1 MMEKK
6 GVKNFLSMP
15 PPLNQPDIDAIN
27 PAWWSDEGRVEEP
40 LQFNAT
46 EFPLIGMIQTLV
58 YSDGKIRRPAMWM
71 DLESARWLL
80 PQAEK
85 FLEST
90 HTPGQEYQGENDQ
103 LWIRVGF
110 RYGSECTSI
119 INRRKT
125 ALEKPGV
132 YSIDLLENEL
142 RELVEFLRSQ
152 IQRTE

>member
-1 MMEKK
+1 MED
-6 GVKNFLSMP
+6 S
-15 PPLNQPDIDAIN
+15 I
-27 PAWWSDEGRVEEP
+27 
-40 LQFNAT
+40 QFDAT
-46 EFPLIGMIQTLV
+46 EFPLIGMIQTRV

-103 LWIRVGF
+103 LWINVGF

-119 INRRKT
+119 TNSRKT

-142 RELVEFLRSQ
+142 RELVKFLRSQ

>member
-1 MMEKK
+1 
-6 GVKNFLSMP
+6 
-15 PPLNQPDIDAIN
+15 
-27 PAWWSDEGRVEEP
+27 VEEP
-40 LQFNAT
+40 LQFDAT
-46 EFPLIGMIQTLV
+46 EFPLIGMIQMRV
-58 YSDGKIRRPAMWM
+58 YPDGEIERPPMWM

-90 HTPGQEYQGENDQ
+90 HTPRQVFQGENDY
-103 LWIRVGF
+103 LRIRVGF
-110 RYGSECTSI
+110 RHGSECTSI

-125 ALEKPGV
+125 AMEKPGV